1 MKCQD
6 QRNSASSSYN
16 AGQYI
21 YHHTNILALNLS
33 FLIAQHGQGSG
44 IYLPIF
50 PLQDC
55 PQSLRT
61 NMMRMMA
68 KYDEEEEE
76 KDDDKEDYG
85 DDDDVTNWVKGICI
99 PCYLIEAEGI

>member
-6 QRNSASSSYN
+6 QRTSASSSYN

-33 FLIAQHGQGSG
+33 FLIAQHGQGFG

-50 PLQDC
+50 SLQNC

-61 NMMRMMA
+61 IIMRMMA
-68 KYDEEEEE
+68 KYEEEEEE
-76 KDDDKEDYG
+76 KDDDKEDYD
-85 DDDDVTNWVKGICI
+85 DDDDVKNG
-99 PCYLIEAEGI
+99 